1 MAPRLGAAARREGLR
16 KGLRLPLDAERS
28 ADFDL
33 EPDRARRLPAFF
45 AVDLAA
51 PFLARARRR
60 PSTSPIRPGISEG
73 MRATGTPAASNAAIF
88 SAAVPLPPEMI
99 APA

>member
-1 MAPRLGAAARREGLR
+1 MLAA
-16 KGLRLPLDAERS
+16 RS
-28 ADFDL
+28 ADFGL
-33 EPDRARRLPAFF
+33 EPERATRLPGFF
-45 AVDLAA
+45 AAGFAAPFFAALAA
-51 PFLARARRR
+51 PFFARARRR